1 MANTYS
7 SLFYHLV
14 FSTKNRK
21 SFLNTEIQN
30 RIWSYIGGIARAHQT
45 TAIQVGGIE
54 DHAHVLILAKPIHAP
69 SQIVQNLKGESSKWI
84 HTEFENLKQFAW
96 QDGFGVFS
104 VSKSKVSD
112 VVDYIK
118 NQSKHHQRES
128 FEEEY
133 DMKYLL
139 D

>member
-14 FSTKNRK
+14 FSTKNRNP
-21 SFLNTEIQN
+21 FLNTEIEN

-112 VVDYIK
+112 VVDYI
-118 NQSKHHQRES
+118 
-128 FEEEY
+128 
-133 DMKYLL
+133 
-139 D
+139 